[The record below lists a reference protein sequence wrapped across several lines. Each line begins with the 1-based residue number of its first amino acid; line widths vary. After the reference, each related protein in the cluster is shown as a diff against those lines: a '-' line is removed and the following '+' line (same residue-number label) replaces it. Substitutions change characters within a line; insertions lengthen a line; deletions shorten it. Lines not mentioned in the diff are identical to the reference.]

1 MHAGALRALEFDRIV
16 SVVAGLAVTPT
27 GHERLAQLEPM
38 TDPSA
43 VARELRATSEGTRFL
58 ADHPGFPLRAPS
70 DLDAIISA
78 LEIEGRALEPLRL
91 LGLADYLES
100 IEQTRAAIRKV
111 GDSFPLLNGLVE
123 TVALF
128 RGEIADVRRK
138 IEPSGEVA
146 DRASPALA
154 SIRERLRKQKSR
166 LRTTMDSFVRGRE
179 TSKYLQEQVVTDR
192 NGRQVL
198 MVRAEHRSAIPGI
211 VHGGSASGASLFVE
225 PMETVEINNEI
236 VELEEQEAE
245 EVRRILLELTDEL
258 RGRSADL
265 TRTLD
270 VATELDAIQARARF
284 SMMTDAVEPVIATDG
299 SLELRGARHPLLIR
313 GVAER
318 LDRNAGSGNRE
329 PEEPA
334 SQIPDPR
341 SRIPAPGSPVPV
353 DILLTPPTRVL
364 VVTGPNTGGKT
375 VAIKTAGL
383 LSLMAQSGLH
393 VPADRGSKLPVFKSV
408 FADIGDEQSISASL
422 STFSAHI
429 TNVVSM
435 DRTLMLPALILLDEV
450 GAGTDPV
457 EGGALGTAVIDHFR
471 RRGAHLIAT
480 THYDSLKS
488 YASTTEGVVSAAFG
502 FNPEN
507 FAPTYRLM
515 YGSPG
520 RSLAIEIAARLGM
533 PANVVAAA
541 RDNLSEREKQ
551 LAEHLA
557 RVDDDL
563 RALERER
570 KQATAERLA
579 VADAERKLRARE
591 AAVRDREEA
600 FRKRLDSRL
609 EEQVRAARKEI
620 DTVIEGLKARAAQ
633 LSQQAAVRLRAG
645 EKTVVAGIST
655 GDTGTARADA
665 RAALDDVVARLKE
678 GAGVG
683 PGRPQ
688 GRPLPEEEREI
699 EVGSRVSVGALG
711 LEGVVVELHGKH
723 AEVDVRGKRLRA
735 ALRDLRS
742 AGSAERNPA
751 HRESRGAG
759 LAGGGPSSEGRPA
772 VHINIDLQPRTG
784 SLTELNVIGHTV
796 DEALTRLEKFLDE
809 AMTTD
814 VRELRI
820 VHGHGTGQ
828 LRRAIS
834 AFLKD
839 HPLVAR
845 FDTAPQ
851 NQGGGGATI
860 VELKE

>member
-27 GHERLAQLEPM
+27 GRDRLAQLEPM
-38 TDPSA
+38 TDAAA
-43 VARELRATSEGTRFL
+43 VARAQRATTEGTKFL
-58 ADHPGFPLRAPS
+58 GDHPGFPLRAPS
-70 DLDAIISA
+70 DLEAIISA
-78 LEIEGRALEPLRL
+78 LGVEGRALEPLRL
-91 LGLADYLES
+91 FGLADYLES
-100 IEQTRAAIRKV
+100 IEQTRAAVRTV
-111 GDSFPLLNGLVE
+111 AQSYPLLGALVE
-123 TVALF
+123 TVASF
-128 RGEIADVRRK
+128 KAEIAEVRRK

-146 DRASPALA
+146 DHASPALA
-154 SIRERLRKQKSR
+154 AIRERLRKQKSR
-166 LRTTMDSFVRGRE
+166 LRTTLDSFLRGRE

-192 NGRQVL
+192 NGRHVL
-198 MVRAEHRSAIPGI
+198 MVRAEHRNAIPGI

-245 EVRRILLELTDEL
+245 EVRRILLELTDRF
-258 RGRSADL
+258 RGRPEDL

-284 SMMTDAVEPVIATDG
+284 SIMTDAVEPVIAADG
-299 SLELRGARHPLLIR
+299 SLELRGARHPLLMKR
-313 GVAER
+313 VNER
-318 LDRNAGSGNRE
+318 LEDGRE
-329 PEEPA
+329 DGG
-334 SQIPDPR
+334 ID
-341 SRIPAPGSPVPV
+341 PVPV

-375 VAIKTAGL
+375 VALKTAGL

-393 VPADRGSKLPVFKSV
+393 VPADKGSKLPVFKSL

-435 DRTLMLPALILLDEV
+435 DRTLTLPTLILLDEV
-450 GAGTDPV
+450 GAGTDPG

-488 YASTTEGVVSAAFG
+488 YASTTDGVVSAAFG

-507 FAPTYRLM
+507 FAPTYKLM

-533 PANVVAAA
+533 PATVIAAA
-541 RDNLSEREKQ
+541 RENLTEREKQ

-563 RALERER
+563 RVLERER

-579 VADAERKLRARE
+579 VAEAERKLRARE

-620 DTVIEGLKARAAQ
+620 DTVIDGLKARATE
-633 LSQQAAVRLRAG
+633 LSAQAAVRLRSG
-645 EKTVVAGIST
+645 EKTRVAGIST
-655 GDTGTARADA
+655 GETGTARADA
-665 RAALDDVVARLKE
+665 RAALDGVVARLKD

-683 PGRPQ
+683 RPEGQ
-688 GRPLPEEEREI
+688 PLPDESEI
-699 EVGSRVSVGALG
+699 EVGSRVTVGALG

-723 AEVDVRGKRLRA
+723 AEIDVRGKRLRA
-735 ALRDLRS
+735 AVRDLR
-742 AGSAERNPA
+742 
-751 HRESRGAG
+751 GAG
-759 LAGGGPSSEGRPA
+759 PVGGGKAGAGGPA
-772 VHINIDLQPRTG
+772 VRVNIDLQPRTG
-784 SLTELNVIGHTV
+784 SLTELNVIGNTV
-796 DEALTRLEKFLDE
+796 DDALTRLEKFLDE
-809 AMTTD
+809 SMTTD
-814 VRELRI
+814 IRELRI

-828 LRRAIS
+828 LRRAIG
-834 AFLKD
+834 AFLKE
-839 HPLVAR
+839 HPLVAK
-845 FDTAPQ
+845 FDAAPQ

-860 VELKE
+860 VELKD